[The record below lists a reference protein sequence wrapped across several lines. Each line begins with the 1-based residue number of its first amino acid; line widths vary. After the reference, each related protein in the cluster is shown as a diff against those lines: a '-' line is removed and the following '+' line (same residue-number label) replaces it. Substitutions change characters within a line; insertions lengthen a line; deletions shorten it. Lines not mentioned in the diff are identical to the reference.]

1 MTSPSTRPTNPHQHP
16 HSTQSETAQLSAIVH
31 VDTAPPECLARIQRR
46 ARQGEDVIALD
57 YLRRLDHFQVPARP
71 GTTAC

>member
-1 MTSPSTRPTNPHQHP
+1 
-16 HSTQSETAQLSAIVH
+16 LSAIVH